1 MEKRKRTFQ
10 EYKDVNPNELNE
22 IEIRELE
29 RKLKNSEK
37 GTVDDCCL
45 EFFLWQNGERSRAES
60 FADYVIKQLNGVV
73 GLKILEVGAGRTA
86 SVSKILSTRGAIMT
100 CIDPKLDIGK
110 EKNITYIKGK
120 FDYRK
125 FDINSFDYVIAQEP
139 CEGAEHVIRACNKA
153 NKPYIVTLCGTPHK
167 AISGKRFKN
176 YSQYHQYLR
185 DLDKGNNVLQY
196 EEWDSFSITSILIRK
211 VNKSTKKE
219 LD

>member
-1 MEKRKRTFQ
+1 MEKGKRTFQ
-10 EYKDVNPNELNE
+10 EYKDVNPNGLNE
-22 IEIRELE
+22 IEIRDLE

-45 EFFLWQNGERSRAES
+45 EFFLWQNGEKSRAES

-86 SVSKILSTRGAIMT
+86 SVTKILSNRGAIMT
-100 CIDPKLDIGK
+100 CIDPKLDIGN
-110 EKNITYIKGK
+110 EKNITYIKEK

-125 FDINSFDYVIAQEP
+125 FDIDSFDYVIAQEP
-139 CEGAEHVIRACNKA
+139 CEGAEHVIRACKKA

-185 DLDKGNNVLQY
+185 DLDKGNNILKY
-196 EEWDSFSITSILIRK
+196 EKWDSFSITSILIRK
-211 VNKSTKKE
+211 VKSPQKKSF
-219 LD
+219 D